1 MEAWGYKTS
10 VAEFIS
16 TEHTP
21 KNVMLSGLRKK
32 VRTSPD
38 PAVVKKI
45 SGLKQQFGI
54 KYHHLEQLLDMI

>member
-1 MEAWGYKTS
+1 
-10 VAEFIS
+10 
-16 TEHTP
+16 
-21 KNVMLSGLRKK
+21 MLSGLRKK